1 MTRALLMVLGGTLFV
16 QAWFL
21 FTASEYMLSITALLI
36 GVIAFAFGF
45 ASPARRK

>member
-21 FTASEYMLSITALLI
+21 FTASEYLLATTALLI
-36 GVIAFAFGF
+36 GGVAFAFGF
-45 ASPARRK
+45 VSPRRK

>member
-21 FTASEYMLSITALLI
+21 FKASEYMLSTTALLI
-36 GVIAFAFGF
+36 GAVAFVIGV
-45 ASPARRK
+45 ASPARPK